1 MQYYNEPYDLGIE
14 ELMSEM
20 NEFFDLVDELME
32 ISIVGGEPF
41 LYEDLDKLIQYLI
54 SNEKINSIRFTT
66 NGTVV
71 PKESVLNLMSHKKI
85 FVQVSD
91 YGNVR
96 LLANFVSTLDKY
108 NICSEVV
115 CDEKWID
122 CGNVIKRKRAEQELR
137 QMYLS
142 CGSAKMCKTLFK
154 GKIFDCPRAAHLHD
168 LGYADD
174 IEYLDVKTASKK
186 DILDFW
192 LKDMSTAC
200 DYCDLA
206 VKEPK
211 YIEPAIQM
219 NGSHMV
225 RSDYTVIARKNYN
238 DIIEAKEYWER
249 EFHKSEAAVKELQE
263 WTKQLEEAKT
273 YFLQKI
279 ENLQSEN
286 ALLKAKDKE

>member
-1 MQYYNEPYDLGIE
+1 M
-14 ELMSEM
+14 
-20 NEFFDLVDELME
+20 
-32 ISIVGGEPF
+32 
-41 LYEDLDKLIQYLI
+41 
-54 SNEKINSIRFTT
+54 
-66 NGTVV
+66 
-71 PKESVLNLMSHKKI
+71 
-85 FVQVSD
+85 
-91 YGNVR
+91 R

-122 CGNVIKRKRAEQELR
+122 RGNVIKRKRAEQELR

-154 GKIFDCPRAAHLHD
+154 GKIFDCPRATHLHD
-168 LGYADD
+168 LGYAND

-211 YIEPAIQM
+211 YIEPAVQM
-219 NGSHMV
+219 NGSHVV

-273 YFLQKI
+273 YFLKQI
-279 ENLQSEN
+279 ENLQS
-286 ALLKAKDKE
+286 